1 MFLEYMFGS
10 ITLRHNQCS
19 WSIFITSRMNDVLR
33 SFHQYCGKH
42 YASCSMVS
50 PLGLPGWSF
59 EVSCPRTNPLIPV
72 RLESGTCRS
81 RTLDFTSEPQRS
93 AAQTEIC
100 VLCLIICRQ
109 NNSFSQKDVW
119 AFPVKAIFSICH
131 IGFLEDR
138 RCHCFISFVRC
149 DNNMNE
155 RLGENKLFNERTRK
169 TNFLFF
175 FLTLLVVL
183 GFNATLTAKVI
194 SWRLVTHMCFLAF
207 SHQY

>member
-1 MFLEYMFGS
+1 
-10 ITLRHNQCS
+10 
-19 WSIFITSRMNDVLR
+19 MNDVLR

-81 RTLDFTSEPQRS
+81 RTLDFTSEPQSS

-109 NNSFSQKDVW
+109 NNSFFTKRCMSYSCQSHFFDMPHRL
-119 AFPVKAIFSICH
+119 F
-131 IGFLEDR
+131 R
-138 RCHCFISFVRC
+138 RSEVS
-149 DNNMNE
+149 
-155 RLGENKLFNERTRK
+155 LFH
-169 TNFLFF
+169 LF
-175 FLTLLVVL
+175 
-183 GFNATLTAKVI
+183 
-194 SWRLVTHMCFLAF
+194 R
-207 SHQY
+207 